1 METEILGIL
10 SGIGH
15 LPVDVAKSAK
25 ERGCRIVAI
34 GVVPDIDPELPEVAD
49 VYYDIHIGKIGKIIS
64 TLKKNNVK
72 IVTMIGKV
80 TKEILY
86 KKGAIIIPDMRA
98 IKILS
103 SVPDRKDDT
112 IMNAIVAELQSE
124 DIFVMDQTYLI
135 KPLMP
140 GPGVLTKRQP
150 TPEELA
156 DMDFG
161 YKMAKEIGRLD
172 IGQTVVVKNMA
183 VMAVE
188 AIEGTDACILR
199 GGKLGKDAVV
209 AKTAKP
215 AQDDRFDV
223 PGVGTKTI
231 QSMIESGCKALV
243 IEAGHTLL
251 TEREAVIKLADEH
264 GITIVSK

>member
-1 METEILGIL
+1 METETLGLL

-86 KKGAIIIPDMRA
+86 KKGAIIPDMRA
-98 IKILS
+98 LKILS

-112 IMNAIVAELQSE
+112 IMNAIVKELESE
-124 DIFVMDQTYLI
+124 EIFVMDQTYLI

-223 PGVGTKTI
+223 PGVGTKTV

-251 TEREAVIKLADEH
+251 TEREKVVALADEH
-264 GITIVSK
+264 GITIVAK